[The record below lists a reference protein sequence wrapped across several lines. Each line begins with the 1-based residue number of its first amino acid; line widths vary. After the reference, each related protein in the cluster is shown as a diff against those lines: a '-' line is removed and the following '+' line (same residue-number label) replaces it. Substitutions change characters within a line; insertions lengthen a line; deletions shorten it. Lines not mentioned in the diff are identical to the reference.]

1 VLQSSEQNAAVV
13 QMFLGTSAPQPAPKG
28 QLYAPGCSVH

>member
-28 QLYAPGCSVH
+28 QLYAPGCTVQ